1 MKPIIAYMLYE
12 ALGCRVAF
20 AAMVT
25 LCCLLHIHLF
35 SCAFCSQALSSAGSS
50 GSGLLHGRNVQHDSN
65 NALLPNKGSEQSA
78 GRPSP
83 AAQWQL
89 GQPSSLLSSS
99 TPLQTPC
106 APIPVGQ
113 RDIPLKLHPSIP
125 SPASLSSTRII
136 GSPNLAHPPASQV
149 PALVSQ
155 NAQAAP
161 REPECLDRNLNSL
174 DLLLDSWMQPH
185 AGSSQPLHGGI

>member
-1 MKPIIAYMLYE
+1 MYAVRSIGLR
-12 ALGCRVAF
+12 GCICSHGY
-20 AAMVT
+20 T
-25 LCCLLHIHLF
+25 CCLLHIHLF

-50 GSGLLHGRNVQHDSN
+50 GSGLLHGHNVQHDST

-89 GQPSSLLSSS
+89 GQQSSLLSSS
-99 TPLQTPC
+99 TPLQTPF

-113 RDIPLKLHPSIP
+113 QDIPHKLHPSIP
-125 SPASLSSTRII
+125 SAASLSSTRII
-136 GSPNLAHPPASQV
+136 DSPKLAHSNASQV
-149 PALVSQ
+149 PASVSQ
-155 NAQAAP
+155 HAQAAT

-174 DLLLDSWMQPH
+174 DVLLDSWMQPH
-185 AGSSQPLHGGI
+185 AGSSQPCHGGF